1 MQGIF
6 VHPGVIDTDFT
17 GQICAMVSTPTLPVT
32 IPEKTHIA
40 ELVPFKLC
48 VPRTEQR
55 TRGERAFGSTGTP
68 QVFWAKDISGQRPN
82 MTCTL
87 TLPAASPSHI
97 QL

>member
-6 VHPGVIDTDFT
+6 VHPGVIDADFT

-32 IPEKTHIA
+32 IPEKTRIA

-55 TRGERAFGSTGTP
+55 TRGEEPLDPREHLRFSGSKTSRAN
-68 QVFWAKDISGQRPN
+68 D
-82 MTCTL
+82 
-87 TLPAASPSHI
+87 
-97 QL
+97 